1 MLKKDGGRMMH
12 GHILLFGGGVERG
25 GMVRWG
31 GRGRRGRGE
40 ERPMAKSVSHQVLW
54 LPSQSSQL
62 SLHAAHCLQ

>member
-1 MLKKDGGRMMH
+1 MLKKDGGSRMH

-31 GRGRRGRGE
+31 RRRGRGE

-62 SLHAAHCLQ
+62 SLHAAHRLQ